1 MMFMNFAHFNASFT
15 PLGSE
20 KLRQL
25 AFAYD
30 SPVEG
35 RWPAELL
42 KTVCSKAAP
51 DNVVLEPRHD
61 SYCMLLG
68 THKKTPHS
76 NSSHHQHLNAVVA
89 SVCVVASAG

>member
-1 MMFMNFAHFNASFT
+1 MRPS
-15 PLGSE
+15 PPWGQRSSGSW
-20 KLRQL
+20 R
-25 AFAYD
+25 FAYD

-68 THKKTPHS
+68 THKRRPIRT
-76 NSSHHQHLNAVVA
+76 VVTISISMLLLQV
-89 SVCVVASAG
+89 SVQ